1 MNQQIKT
8 HSVYESVHQWMSE
21 VGSRWVSE
29 SVHPWI
35 SESIHE
41 GISESMNQFIMN
53 QSSLRYVVSQLLLL
67 GAASYLGY
75 FSQPPLS
82 CLPASSSATQILFS
96 RSSSNAF
103 SNLQLQSCLSG
114 ASQHDWTLCAQP
126 CQCGS
131 LQQVANPQRRSGA
144 PNRPT
149 LAQSQ
154 QLFAIF
160 VWNRAPTTACMV
172 YMLSTSSSKSAFGMT
187 VFQHVEVQ
195 TVLSLQ
201 SSAFF
206 FVDNFARSRPTN
218 EKTETLLRRPQEP
231 HYPKKDRVSRPRMFF
246 THELTCFRTVALPN
260 YLMVSGWHDDVV
272 DMMVWVN
279 KNIKINTYVN
289 T

>member
-1 MNQQIKT
+1 
-8 HSVYESVHQWMSE
+8 MSE

-35 SESIHE
+35 SESINE

-206 FVDNFARSRPTN
+206 LWTTLPDPN

-231 HYPKKDRVSRPRMFF
+231 HYPKKRQVSRPRMFF
-246 THELTCFRTVALPN
+246 THELTCFRTVALRN

-279 KNIKINTYVN
+279 KK
-289 T
+289 

>member
-1 MNQQIKT
+1 
-8 HSVYESVHQWMSE
+8 MSE

-35 SESIHE
+35 SESINE

-206 FVDNFARSRPTN
+206 LWTTLPDPGPQMRKQRPYFGDPRSHITR
-218 EKTETLLRRPQEP
+218 
-231 HYPKKDRVSRPRMFF
+231 KKDRVSRPRMFF
-246 THELTCFRTVALPN
+246 THELTCFRTVALRN

-279 KNIKINTYVN
+279 KKIKINTYVN